1 MSIHAARP
9 AWLGYLALFAAGALA
24 CSAPFFGPPAT
35 STPAPTATPLPAT
48 ATPLP
53 SATAS
58 STPLPSATPAL
69 DVFISADGG
78 NLNIRRGPG
87 PEYNVVGFLTN
98 GSRSKAIGRNP
109 TGNWLYSEIPS
120 NPGTYGWVSADS
132 TYSAVEGPASDLP
145 LTPYDAASPAYL
157 RNCTFHPMLIQ
168 PAGFI
173 LKEQFDS
180 PNNRRQVN
188 PGHYEAWDQS
198 EVIAN
203 PVLEVDI
210 REGDS
215 VDINFDGFH
224 NAYYCP

>member
-1 MSIHAARP
+1 MSTHAARP
-9 AWLGYLALFAAGALA
+9 ARLSYLALFAAGALA
-24 CSAPFFGPPAT
+24 CSAPFFRPPAT
-35 STPAPTATPLPAT
+35 PTSTPTASATPLPAT
-48 ATPLP
+48 ATPVP
-53 SATAS
+53 PTA
-58 STPLPSATPAL
+58 TPLPTATVAIE
-69 DVFISADGG
+69 VFISADGG

-87 PEYNVVGFLTN
+87 SEYNVVGFLTN
-98 GSRSKAIGRNP
+98 GARSKAIGRNP
-109 TGNWLYSEIPS
+109 TGNWLYAEIPS
-120 NPGTYGWVSADS
+120 DPGTYGWVSADS
-132 TYSAVEGPASDLP
+132 TYSAVEGPASGLP
-145 LTPYDAASPAYL
+145 LTPYDVASPAYL

-168 PAGFI
+168 TAGFI
-173 LKEQFDS
+173 LKEQFDA

>member
-1 MSIHAARP
+1 MSTHAVRP
-9 AWLGYLALFAAGALA
+9 VRLSYLALFAAGALA
-24 CSAPFFGPPAT
+24 CTVPFFGAPAT
-35 STPAPTATPLPAT
+35 STPAPSATPPSTTATPAPAE
-48 ATPLP
+48 A
-53 SATAS
+53 AS
-58 STPLPSATPAL
+58 STPLPSATLAL
-69 DVFISADGG
+69 QVFISADGG

-98 GSRSKAIGRNP
+98 GTRSQAMGQNP
-109 TGNWLYSEIPS
+109 TGNWLYAEIPS

-145 LTPYDAASPAYL
+145 LTPYEAASPAYI

-173 LKEQFDS
+173 LKDQLDTS
-180 PNNRRQVN
+180 NNRRQVN

-198 EVIAN
+198 EVILE
-203 PVLEVDI
+203 PVLKVDI